1 MQILPLVIFGISIIA
16 AKTVW
21 TNAFFQTLIDKYIG
35 LNAGINSATLL
46 VGSAFAGFLTNALL
60 TVFGEAAFEDQAAS
74 LSLSEG
80 ALESM
85 YHYINTL
92 IEAGEQAGLQDLAT
106 LVSQNL
112 YAFYQQAF
120 ITGYTLTLV
129 VIALLCLSMTLLIFL
144 GIRAQ
149 LKFQPQDEPLD
160 DEQPGE

>member
-1 MQILPLVIFGISIIA
+1 
-16 AKTVW
+16 
-21 TNAFFQTLIDKYIG
+21 
-35 LNAGINSATLL
+35 
-46 VGSAFAGFLTNALL
+46 
-60 TVFGEAAFEDQAAS
+60 
-74 LSLSEG
+74 
-80 ALESM
+80 M

-160 DEQPGE
+160 DEQPGQ